1 MINDTTDLITSSIE
15 RNRKTIA
22 HDDLLINQSKYCQY
36 FTPSNIAK
44 FMASLFDDF
53 PQKIKLLDPG
63 FGIGSLSAA
72 FIEEVIRRNS
82 IKNNF
87 SQVESLEIVAFE
99 VDEHLE
105 PYINKSMQLFNS
117 LCSTN
122 NLPIN
127 TQINYSDFINY
138 YAPKLVDDLFKITG
152 DFSHVIMNP
161 PYGKIRSDS
170 KYYKLL
176 DAANINASNF
186 YSGFVSLSIEL
197 LQDDGEIVAIIPRSF
212 CNGPYFE
219 SFRKFLLRNI
229 SFEHIH
235 LFVNRDDVFNEN
247 DVLQETIIIH
257 GKKSSSKNQKI
268 TISSSKNGDFSFSSN
283 LSPTLFHDPE
293 NKSFG
298 HIESESLTI
307 RNVPYGNVIRIDDPQ
322 KLIYIAPTEYDQLI
336 ENRLSNFSSKYEE
349 LNVSISTGPVVNF
362 RSREYLVNKYKEN
375 SAPLIYPNNAK
386 LQLIWPIESKKPSA
400 ININNETRNRI
411 WENRG
416 FYIIV
421 NRFSSKEEIRR
432 IKATLIDTS
441 TLPGDYIAFD
451 NKLNVFH
458 RDKSGFDEYLAK
470 GLFVYLNSSL
480 LDKFYRQF
488 GGHTQ
493 VNANDLRSINYPSH
507 ETLLRMGSKLLKP
520 NIEQGEIDKIL
531 DLEIENMT
539 SDDLTNP
546 LELEKKINE
555 ALVILKTIG
564 MPRAQLN
571 DRTALTLLAL
581 LNLTPEKTWSVIER
595 PILGVTPIMDWIRDH
610 YKKDYAPNTRE
621 TIRRQS
627 LHQFLQSGI
636 IESNPDDPE
645 RPTNSPYFCY
655 QVTKE
660 FYSALLAYNTYAWE
674 SRIQD
679 FKKERPSL
687 VDKYR
692 RIREVARIPVELPE
706 EEYFTLSPGSHS
718 KLIEEIISS
727 LRPRF
732 ASGSDVIYIG
742 DTGGKTDYYKKEIF
756 ESIGVYLD
764 DHGKMPDVILIDT
777 NKKWLYLIEAVTSH
791 GPVDPKRY
799 IELRELFGQI
809 SYGLIYISCFED
821 RSTFSKY
828 VTEISWETEVWIAD
842 SPNHLIHF
850 DGEKFLGP
858 YNNK

>member
-1 MINDTTDLITSSIE
+1 MNSKSNLITQDIE
-15 RNRKTIA
+15 INRIAIA
-22 HDDLLINQSKYCQY
+22 HDDLLNNQSKYCQY
-36 FTPSNIAK
+36 FTPSKIAK
-44 FMASLFDDF
+44 FMVSLFNDF
-53 PQKIKLLDPG
+53 PQKIKMLDPG

-82 IKNNF
+82 INNYF
-87 SQVESLEIVAFE
+87 SSVESLELVAFE
-99 VDEHLE
+99 IDKHLK
-105 PYINKSMQLFNS
+105 PYINRSLTLFSNI
-117 LCSTN
+117 CSN
-122 NLPIN
+122 KNLSIKN
-127 TQINYSDFINY
+127 HVYYSDFINY
-138 YAPKLVDDLFKITG
+138 YAPKLVDDLFKISG

-170 KYYKLL
+170 KYHKLL
-176 DAANINASNF
+176 NAANINASNL

-197 LQDDGEIVAIIPRSF
+197 LKDGGEIVAIIPRSF

-219 SFRKFLLRNI
+219 SFRKFLLEHI
-229 SFEHIH
+229 SLEHIH

-257 GKKSSSKNQKI
+257 GKKNSKKNQEI
-268 TISSSKNGDFSFSSN
+268 TISSSKNGDFNFSSKLPPPFFPN
-283 LSPTLFHDPE
+283 HE
-293 NKSFG
+293 NKFLS

-307 RNVPYGNVIRIDDPQ
+307 RNVPYENVIRNNDPQ

-336 ENRLSNFSSKYEE
+336 EDRLRNFSRKHED

-362 RSREYLVNKYKEN
+362 RSQEHLLSEYKEN

-386 LQLIWPIESKKPSA
+386 LKLIWPIESKKPSA
-400 ININNETRNRI
+400 IEINNETKNKI
-411 WENRG
+411 WENKG
-416 FYIIV
+416 FYLIV
-421 NRFSSKEEIRR
+421 NRFSSKEEKRR
-432 IKATLIDTS
+432 IKATLVDTS
-441 TLPGDYIAFD
+441 QLPGKYIAFD

-458 RDKSGFDEYLAK
+458 REKCGFEEDLAK

-480 LDKFYRQF
+480 LDKYYRQF

-493 VNANDLRSINYPSH
+493 VNANDLKSINYPSL
-507 ETLLRMGSKLLKP
+507 ETLLRMGSKLLEP

-539 SDDLTNP
+539 SDDSTNP

-555 ALVILKTIG
+555 ALAILKTIG

-581 LNLTPEKTWSVIER
+581 LNLTPEKTWSEIER
-595 PILGVTPIMDWIRDH
+595 PLMGVTPIMDWIRDH
-610 YKKDYAPNTRE
+610 YRKDYAPNTRE

-674 SRIQD
+674 SNIQD

-692 RIREVARIPVELPE
+692 RVREVARIPVELPE
-706 EEYFTLSPGSHS
+706 EENFTLSPGSHS
-718 KLIEEIISS
+718 KLIEKIISS

-732 ASGSDVIYIG
+732 ASDSDVIYIG

-756 ESIGVYLD
+756 ESIGVFLD

-777 NKKWLYLIEAVTSH
+777 NKKWLYLIESVTSH

-828 VTEISWETEVWIAD
+828 VTDISWETEVWIAD
-842 SPNHLIHF
+842 SPDHLIHF
-850 DGEKFLGP
+850 DGENFLGP
-858 YNNK
+858 YEK